1 METVQSIF
9 AGLEIYGWIGLV
21 VAALF
26 LLVGI
31 ERVDDGAKGAY
42 AFRPLLIP
50 GLVVLWP
57 LVLLRWIK
65 VERGGS

>member
-1 METVQSIF
+1 METVQVILE
-9 AGLEIYGWIGLV
+9 GLKIYGWIGLA
-21 VAALF
+21 VAACF

-50 GLVVLWP
+50 GLVPFAECRSRRCARSCQADW
-57 LVLLRWIK
+57 
-65 VERGGS
+65 